1 MADSP
6 KYYLTKEGL
15 KGLKREHEELL
26 KMRKLK
32 SKGDVP
38 SVFHSEELNAEF
50 VAFREDLD
58 LLESRIEE
66 LEHIFKNVELIKPPP
81 RTERD
86 KIHLGAQIKVEVD
99 GQTDEFV
106 LVGTLEANPVM
117 GKISNES
124 PVGKALL
131 NHKVGEKI
139 FISSPVRKIYKIKK
153 IKYKNI

>member
-15 KGLKREHEELL
+15 KELKREYEELS

-32 SKGDVP
+32 SKGDTP
-38 SVFHSEELNAEF
+38 SVFHSEELSAEF

-66 LEHIFKNVELIKPPP
+66 LEHILKNVEPIKPPS
-81 RTERD
+81 RTERS
-86 KIHLGAQIKVEVD
+86 KIYLGAQIKVEVD

-106 LVGTLEANPVM
+106 LVGTLEANPVI

-124 PVGKALL
+124 PVGRALL
-131 NHKVGEKI
+131 NHRVGDEI
-139 FISSPVRKIYKIKK
+139 TISSPIKVTYKIKSV
-153 IKYKNI
+153 KY

>member
-1 MADSP
+1 MADTP
-6 KYYLTKEGL
+6 NYYLTKEGL
-15 KGLKREHEELL
+15 RGLKREYEELL

-38 SVFHSEELNAEF
+38 SVFHSEELSAEF

-66 LEHIFKNVELIKPPP
+66 LEHIFKNVELIKPPSP
-81 RTERD
+81 IEKD

-124 PVGKALL
+124 PVGQALL
-131 NHKVGEKI
+131 NHQVGDEVT
-139 FISSPVRKIYKIKK
+139 ISSPIKVTYKIKL
-153 IKYKNI
+153 IKYQT